1 MMNLRL
7 KLFTAFIT
15 LIIIPLVLLGV
26 ITFFVT
32 FDLIEKKYSQ
42 QAELSLKAI
51 SQNIQFVFSEMDKVT
66 ENGIAGNVVQTAIQA
81 VNSREL
87 DLSDAKQLKL
97 NENQRNF
104 RVNLFSHPTIS
115 FAFAY
120 NLKDESIAS
129 IFTKE
134 NFTALPFNRFKQE
147 PLYQE
152 VAELNGAPKW
162 VGPYEYKGITGS
174 EPVFT
179 QIRMVKELSTMK
191 NIGVLI
197 TQMKNWEIERIFR
210 DFRYNKNLEDTRFFL
225 VNEDGLILYDTI
237 ESKNGDDLDGFLD
250 KPLRVNSSYQ
260 SYRGKFEQHDSV
272 ISINKLKDKQW
283 YLVSVTSWNS
293 LSQDMRVFLK
303 WVVGILFI
311 SLLAAF
317 LFFWLF
323 MNRITKSIIR
333 IVRFMRRVENGDL
346 SARVIEEG
354 NDELFLLSRGFNS
367 LINQVNTLLDEVK
380 EEQKHKTQAELR
392 VLQAQIKPH
401 FLFNTLESINV
412 LAIQNEGR
420 KVSQMVYR
428 LGSILRISIQDKEEI
443 TISQEIEHLRSY
455 LEIQKFRFAELFDFE
470 IQMPEEVMTSMIIKL
485 TLQPLVENSIQHG
498 FEGITHQGF
507 LHVEGSIDGDDVV
520 ITIRDNGIGITNEQL
535 RKFQYMVNEDVKAQ
549 QADDAFN
556 QERRGLGLRS
566 VADRIRIQ
574 YGYKYGL
581 YICSELNQGTTIQIR
596 IPKYGPGEHNAA
608 KSDARG

>member
-1 MMNLRL
+1 MNLRL

-15 LIIIPLVLLGV
+15 LIIIPLVLVGV
-26 ITFFVT
+26 ITYFVT

-42 QAELSLKAI
+42 QAEFSLKAI

-66 ENGIAGNVVQTAIQA
+66 ENGIAGNVVQTAIGA

-120 NLKDESIAS
+120 NLKDATIAS

-134 NFTALPFNRFKQE
+134 NFTALPFARFKRE

-152 VAELNGAPKW
+152 VVELNGAPKW
-162 VGPYEYKGITGS
+162 VGPYEYKEITGAD
-174 EPVFT
+174 PVFT
-179 QIRMVKELSTMK
+179 QIRMVKELTTMK

-197 TQMKNWEIERIFR
+197 TQIKNWEIERIFN
-210 DFRYNKNLEDTRFFL
+210 DFRYSKNLEDTRFFL
-225 VNEDGLILYDTI
+225 VNEDGLILYDTQ
-237 ESKNGDDLDGFLD
+237 EQYNGKNINPFLG
-250 KPLRVNSSYQ
+250 KPMKFNSSYQ
-260 SYRGKFEQHDSV
+260 SYRDDFNHHESV
-272 ISINKLKDKQW
+272 VSVNKLKDKQW
-283 YLVSVTSWNS
+283 YLVSTTSWNS
-293 LSQDMRVFLK
+293 LSQDMGIFLK

-346 SARVIEEG
+346 SARVDEEG
-354 NDELFLLSRGFNS
+354 NDELFLLSKGFNS
-367 LINQVNTLLDEVK
+367 LISQVNNLFEEVK
-380 EEQKHKTQAELR
+380 TEQKHKAQAELR

-428 LGSILRISIQDKEEI
+428 LGNILRISIQDKEEI
-443 TISQEIEHLRSY
+443 LISQEIEHLRSY
-455 LEIQKFRFAELFDFE
+455 LEIQKFRFDELFNFD
-470 IQMPEEVMTSMIIKL
+470 IQMPNEVLNSMILKL

-507 LHVEGSIDGDDVV
+507 LQVTGYVEGDDIV
-520 ITIRDNGIGITNEQL
+520 ITIQDNGIGISNRQL
-535 RKFQYMVNEDVKAQ
+535 RKFQYMKN
-549 QADDAFN
+549 DDTLTSEGQDIVMN
-556 QERRGLGLRS
+556 ERRGLGLRS

-574 YGYKYGL
+574 YGYRYGV
-581 YICSELNQGTTIQIR
+581 YICSEENQGTTIQVR
-596 IPKYGPGEHNAA
+596 IPKYGPGEVYEA
-608 KSDARG
+608 KSDAR

>member
-15 LIIIPLVLLGV
+15 LIIIPLVLVGV
-26 ITFFVT
+26 ITYFVT

-42 QAELSLKAI
+42 QAEFSLKAI

-66 ENGIAGNVVQTAIQA
+66 ENGIAGNVVQTAIGA

-120 NLKDESIAS
+120 NLKDATIAS

-134 NFTALPFNRFKQE
+134 NFTALPFARFKRE

-152 VAELNGAPKW
+152 VVELNGAPKW
-162 VGPYEYKGITGS
+162 VGPYEYKEITGS
-174 EPVFT
+174 DPVFT
-179 QIRMVKELSTMK
+179 QIRMVKELTTMK

-197 TQMKNWEIERIFR
+197 TQIKNWEIERIFN
-210 DFRYNKNLEDTRFFL
+210 DFRYSKNLEDTRFFL
-225 VNEDGLILYDTI
+225 VNEDGLILYDTQ
-237 ESKNGDDLDGFLD
+237 EQYNGKNINPFLG
-250 KPLRVNSSYQ
+250 KPMKFNSSYQ
-260 SYRGKFEQHDSV
+260 SYRDDFNHHESV
-272 ISINKLKDKQW
+272 VSVNKLKDKQW
-283 YLVSVTSWNS
+283 YLVSTTSWNS
-293 LSQDMRVFLK
+293 LSQDMGIFLK

-346 SARVIEEG
+346 SARVDEEG
-354 NDELFLLSRGFNS
+354 NDELFLLSKGFNS
-367 LINQVNTLLDEVK
+367 LISQVNNLFEEVK
-380 EEQKHKTQAELR
+380 TEQKHKAQAELR

-428 LGSILRISIQDKEEI
+428 LGNILRISIQDKEEI
-443 TISQEIEHLRSY
+443 LISQEIEHLRSY
-455 LEIQKFRFAELFDFE
+455 LEIQKFRFDELFNFD
-470 IQMPEEVMTSMIIKL
+470 IQMPREVLNSMILKL

-507 LHVEGSIDGDDVV
+507 LQVTGYVEGDDIV
-520 ITIRDNGIGITNEQL
+520 ITIQDNGIGILNRQL
-535 RKFQYMVNEDVKAQ
+535 RKFQYMKN
-549 QADDAFN
+549 DDTLTPEGQDIVMN
-556 QERRGLGLRS
+556 ERRGLGLRS

-574 YGYKYGL
+574 YGYRYGV
-581 YICSELNQGTTIQIR
+581 YICSEENQGTTIQVR
-596 IPKYGPGEHNAA
+596 IPKYGPGEVYEA
-608 KSDARG
+608 KSDAR

>member
-1 MMNLRL
+1 MMMNLRL

-15 LIIIPLVLLGV
+15 LIIIPLVLVGV
-26 ITFFVT
+26 ITYFVT
-32 FDLIEKKYSQ
+32 FDLIEKRYSQ
-42 QAELSLKAI
+42 QAEFSLKAI

-66 ENGIAGNVVQTAIQA
+66 ENGIAGNVVQTAIGA

-120 NLKDESIAS
+120 NLKDATIAS

-134 NFTALPFNRFKQE
+134 NFTALPFARFKRE

-152 VAELNGAPKW
+152 VVELNGAPKW
-162 VGPYEYKGITGS
+162 VGPYEYKEITGTD
-174 EPVFT
+174 PVFT
-179 QIRMVKELSTMK
+179 QIRMVKELTTMK

-197 TQMKNWEIERIFR
+197 TQIKNWEIERIFN
-210 DFRYNKNLEDTRFFL
+210 DFRYSKNLEDTRFFL
-225 VNEDGLILYDTI
+225 VNEDGLILYDTQ
-237 ESKNGDDLDGFLD
+237 ESYNGENINQYLG
-250 KPLRVNSSYQ
+250 KPMKFNSSYQ
-260 SYRGKFEQHDSV
+260 SYRDDFNQHESV
-272 ISINKLKDKQW
+272 VSMNKLKDQQW
-283 YLVSVTSWNS
+283 YLVSTTSWNS
-293 LSQDMRVFLK
+293 LSQDMGIFLK

-346 SARVIEEG
+346 SARVDEEG
-354 NDELFLLSRGFNS
+354 NDELYLLSKGFNS
-367 LINQVNTLLDEVK
+367 LIFQVNNLLEEVK
-380 EEQKHKTQAELR
+380 KEQKHKAQAELR

-428 LGSILRISIQDKEEI
+428 LGNILRISIQDKEEI
-443 TISQEIEHLRSY
+443 MISQEIEHLRSY
-455 LEIQKFRFAELFDFE
+455 LEIQKFRFDELFNFD
-470 IQMPEEVMTSMIIKL
+470 IQMPREVLNSMILKL

-507 LHVEGSIDGDDVV
+507 LQVTGHVDGEDIV
-520 ITIRDNGIGITNEQL
+520 ITIQDNGIGISNRQL
-535 RKFQYMVNEDVKAQ
+535 RKFQYLKNDDILIQEGQDVVM
-549 QADDAFN
+549 N
-556 QERRGLGLRS
+556 ERRGLGLRS

-574 YGYKYGL
+574 YGYRYGV
-581 YICSELNQGTTIQIR
+581 YICSEENQGTTIRVR
-596 IPKYGPGEHNAA
+596 IPKYGPGEVYEA
-608 KSDARG
+608 KSDAR

>member
-15 LIIIPLVLLGV
+15 LIIIPLVLVGV
-26 ITFFVT
+26 ITYFVT

-42 QAELSLKAI
+42 QAEFSLKAI

-66 ENGIAGNVVQTAIQA
+66 ENGIAGNVVQTAIGA

-120 NLKDESIAS
+120 NLKDATIAS

-134 NFTALPFNRFKQE
+134 NFTALPFARFKRE

-152 VAELNGAPKW
+152 VVELNGAPKW
-162 VGPYEYKGITGS
+162 VGPYEYKEITGTD
-174 EPVFT
+174 PVFT
-179 QIRMVKELSTMK
+179 QIRMVKELTTMN

-197 TQMKNWEIERIFR
+197 TQIKNWEIERIFN
-210 DFRYNKNLEDTRFFL
+210 DFRYSKNLEDTRFFL
-225 VNEDGLILYDTI
+225 VNEDGLILYDTQ
-237 ESKNGDDLDGFLD
+237 EQYNGQNINPFLG
-250 KPLRVNSSYQ
+250 KPMNFNSSYQ
-260 SYRGKFEQHDSV
+260 SYRDDFNHHESV
-272 ISINKLKDKQW
+272 VSVNKLKDKQW
-283 YLVSVTSWNS
+283 YLVSTTSWNS
-293 LSQDMRVFLK
+293 LSQDMGIFLK

-346 SARVIEEG
+346 SARVDEEG
-354 NDELFLLSRGFNS
+354 NDELFLLSKGFNS
-367 LINQVNTLLDEVK
+367 LISQVNNLLEEVK
-380 EEQKHKTQAELR
+380 TEQKHKAQAELR

-428 LGSILRISIQDKEEI
+428 LGNILRISIQDKEEI
-443 TISQEIEHLRSY
+443 MISQEIEHLRSY
-455 LEIQKFRFAELFDFE
+455 LEIQKFRFDELFNFD
-470 IQMPEEVMTSMIIKL
+470 IQMPNEVLNSMILKL

-507 LHVEGSIDGDDVV
+507 LQVTGYVEGDDIV
-520 ITIRDNGIGITNEQL
+520 ITIQDNGIGISNRQL
-535 RKFQYMVNEDVKAQ
+535 RKFQYMKN
-549 QADDAFN
+549 DDTLTPEGQDIVMN
-556 QERRGLGLRS
+556 ERRGLGLRS

-574 YGYKYGL
+574 YGYRYGV
-581 YICSELNQGTTIQIR
+581 YICSEKNQGTTIQVR
-596 IPKYGPGEHNAA
+596 IPKYGPGEVYEA
-608 KSDARG
+608 KSDAR

>member
-15 LIIIPLVLLGV
+15 LIIIPLVLVGV
-26 ITFFVT
+26 ITYFVT

-42 QAELSLKAI
+42 QAEFSLKAI

-66 ENGIAGNVVQTAIQA
+66 ENGIAGNVVQTAIGA

-120 NLKDESIAS
+120 NLKDATIAS

-134 NFTALPFNRFKQE
+134 NFTALPFARFKRE

-152 VAELNGAPKW
+152 VVELNGAPKW
-162 VGPYEYKGITGS
+162 VGPYEYKEITGAD
-174 EPVFT
+174 PVFT
-179 QIRMVKELSTMK
+179 QIRMVKELTTMK

-197 TQMKNWEIERIFR
+197 TQIKNWEIERIFN
-210 DFRYNKNLEDTRFFL
+210 DFRYSKNLEDTRFFL
-225 VNEDGLILYDTI
+225 VNEDGLILYDTQ
-237 ESKNGDDLDGFLD
+237 EQYNGKNINPFLG
-250 KPLRVNSSYQ
+250 KPMKFNSSYQ
-260 SYRGKFEQHDSV
+260 SYRDDFNHHESV
-272 ISINKLKDKQW
+272 VSVNKLKDKQW
-283 YLVSVTSWNS
+283 YLVSTTSWNS
-293 LSQDMRVFLK
+293 LSQDMGIFLK

-346 SARVIEEG
+346 SARVDEEG
-354 NDELFLLSRGFNS
+354 NDELFLLSKGFNS
-367 LINQVNTLLDEVK
+367 LISQVNNLFEEVK
-380 EEQKHKTQAELR
+380 TEQKHKAQAELR

-428 LGSILRISIQDKEEI
+428 LGNILRISIQDKEEI
-443 TISQEIEHLRSY
+443 LISQEIEHLRSY
-455 LEIQKFRFAELFDFE
+455 LEIQKFRFDELFNFD
-470 IQMPEEVMTSMIIKL
+470 IQMPNEVLNSMILKL

-507 LHVEGSIDGDDVV
+507 LQVTGYVEGDDIV
-520 ITIRDNGIGITNEQL
+520 ITIQDNGIGISNRQL
-535 RKFQYMVNEDVKAQ
+535 RKFQYMKN
-549 QADDAFN
+549 DDTLTSEGQDIVMN
-556 QERRGLGLRS
+556 ERRGLGLRS

-574 YGYKYGL
+574 YGYRYGV
-581 YICSELNQGTTIQIR
+581 YICSEENQGTTIQVR
-596 IPKYGPGEHNAA
+596 IPKYGPGEVYEA
-608 KSDARG
+608 KSDAR

>member
-15 LIIIPLVLLGV
+15 LIIIPLVLVGV
-26 ITFFVT
+26 ITYFVT

-42 QAELSLKAI
+42 QAEFSLKAI

-66 ENGIAGNVVQTAIQA
+66 ENGIAGNVVQTAIGA

-120 NLKDESIAS
+120 NLKDATIAS

-134 NFTALPFNRFKQE
+134 NFTALPFARFKRE

-152 VAELNGAPKW
+152 VVELNGAPKW
-162 VGPYEYKGITGS
+162 VGPYEYKEITGVD
-174 EPVFT
+174 PVFT
-179 QIRMVKELSTMK
+179 QIRMVKELTTMK

-197 TQMKNWEIERIFR
+197 TQIKNWEIERIFN
-210 DFRYNKNLEDTRFFL
+210 DFRYSKNLEDTRFFL
-225 VNEDGLILYDTI
+225 VNEDGLILYDTQ
-237 ESKNGDDLDGFLD
+237 ERYNGKNINPFLG
-250 KPLRVNSSYQ
+250 KPMKFNSSYQ
-260 SYRGKFEQHDSV
+260 SYRDDFNHHESV
-272 ISINKLKDKQW
+272 VSVNKLKDKQW
-283 YLVSVTSWNS
+283 YLVSTTSWNS
-293 LSQDMRVFLK
+293 LSQDMGIFLK

-346 SARVIEEG
+346 SARVDEEG
-354 NDELFLLSRGFNS
+354 NDELFLLSKGFNS
-367 LINQVNTLLDEVK
+367 LISQVNNLFEEVK
-380 EEQKHKTQAELR
+380 TEQKHKAQAELR

-428 LGSILRISIQDKEEI
+428 LGNILRISIQDKEEI
-443 TISQEIEHLRSY
+443 MISQEIEHLRSY
-455 LEIQKFRFAELFDFE
+455 LEIQKFRFDELFNFD
-470 IQMPEEVMTSMIIKL
+470 IQMPREVLNSMILKL

-507 LHVEGSIDGDDVV
+507 LQVTGYVEGDDIV
-520 ITIRDNGIGITNEQL
+520 ITIQDNGIGISNWQL
-535 RKFQYMVNEDVKAQ
+535 RKFQYMKN
-549 QADDAFN
+549 DDTFTPEGQDIVMN
-556 QERRGLGLRS
+556 ERRGLGLRS

-574 YGYKYGL
+574 YGYRYGV
-581 YICSELNQGTTIQIR
+581 YICSEENQGTIIQVR
-596 IPKYGPGEHNAA
+596 IPKYGPGEVYEA
-608 KSDARG
+608 KSDAR

>member
-15 LIIIPLVLLGV
+15 LIIIPLVLVGV
-26 ITFFVT
+26 ITYFVT
-32 FDLIEKKYSQ
+32 FDLIEKRYSQ
-42 QAELSLKAI
+42 QAEFSLKAI

-66 ENGIAGNVVQTAIQA
+66 ENGIAGNVVQTAIGA

-120 NLKDESIAS
+120 NLKDATIAS

-134 NFTALPFNRFKQE
+134 NFTALPFARFKRE

-152 VAELNGAPKW
+152 VVELNGAPKW
-162 VGPYEYKGITGS
+162 VGPYEYKEITGTD
-174 EPVFT
+174 PVFT
-179 QIRMVKELSTMK
+179 QIRMVKELTTMK

-197 TQMKNWEIERIFR
+197 TQIKNWEIERIFN
-210 DFRYNKNLEDTRFFL
+210 DFRYSKNLEDTRFFL
-225 VNEDGLILYDTI
+225 VNEDGLILYDTQ
-237 ESKNGDDLDGFLD
+237 ESYNGENINQYLG
-250 KPLRVNSSYQ
+250 KPMKFNSSYQ
-260 SYRGKFEQHDSV
+260 SYRDDFNQHESV
-272 ISINKLKDKQW
+272 VSMNKLKDQQW
-283 YLVSVTSWNS
+283 YLVSTTSWNS
-293 LSQDMRVFLK
+293 LSQDMGIFLK

-346 SARVIEEG
+346 SARVDEEG
-354 NDELFLLSRGFNS
+354 NDELYLLSKGFNS
-367 LINQVNTLLDEVK
+367 LIFQVNNLLEEVK
-380 EEQKHKTQAELR
+380 KEQKHKAQAELR

-428 LGSILRISIQDKEEI
+428 LGNILRISIQDKEEI
-443 TISQEIEHLRSY
+443 MISQEIEHLRSY
-455 LEIQKFRFAELFDFE
+455 LEIQKFRFDELFNFD
-470 IQMPEEVMTSMIIKL
+470 IQMPREVLNSMILKL

-507 LHVEGSIDGDDVV
+507 LQVTGHVDGEDIV
-520 ITIRDNGIGITNEQL
+520 ITIQDNGIGISNRQL
-535 RKFQYMVNEDVKAQ
+535 RKFQYLKNDDILIQEGQDVVM
-549 QADDAFN
+549 N
-556 QERRGLGLRS
+556 ERRGLGLRS

-574 YGYKYGL
+574 YGYRYGV
-581 YICSELNQGTTIQIR
+581 YICSEENQGTTIRVR
-596 IPKYGPGEHNAA
+596 IPKYGPGEVYEA
-608 KSDARG
+608 KSDAR